1 MYGRSVEE
9 ERIWRFDEMEGDI
22 ESLKKQ
28 VSDLAAAYDA
38 LRAAI
43 DELRITN
50 ADLSES
56 ECPTSS

>member
-9 ERIWRFDEMEGDI
+9 ERLWRFDEMEGDI

-43 DELRITN
+43 DEMRITN

>member
-9 ERIWRFDEMEGDI
+9 ERLWRFDEMEGDI